1 MSTGSVPVIAG
12 NTLLLDEL
20 RQMKQK
26 QHLPHALLLHGERGC
41 GKKLIAR
48 WYTMLALCEDSG
60 PAAPCGR
67 CKSCRL
73 LMNDAHPDV
82 TYAEHSGKRGGFSV
96 ETARRIRSEAAILPN
111 NGSLRVFLFTD
122 ADGMTVQAQNALLKS
137 VEEPLPHACF
147 VFTAET
153 AGVLLP
159 TLLSRMTAK
168 AVFPVTEEECAS
180 ALTRLEYSPSEA
192 QRAVSR
198 FSGNIGRCI
207 AYLSD
212 SAMQQSAEYASAL
225 TAALAKQDEYELLR
239 LLTAAAA
246 DKDILRKTLAML
258 DMQLRDAAVLS
269 VRGEFGQLGCD
280 RESALQLASRLTP
293 TRMAAMHSA
302 VTEALADLDGN
313 VGGPLAA
320 SALCAALSEA

>member
-1 MSTGSVPVIAG
+1 MPLIAG

-48 WYTMLALCEDSG
+48 WYTMLALCEDSDH
-60 PAAPCGR
+60 APCGR
-67 CKSCRL
+67 CRSCQL
-73 LMNDAHPDV
+73 LLEDAHPDV
-82 TYAEHSGKRGGFSV
+82 MYAEHSGKRGGFSV
-96 ETARRIRSEAAILPN
+96 ETARYIRKEAAVLPN
-111 NGSLRVFLFTD
+111 NGALRVFLFTD

-168 AVFPVTEEECAS
+168 AVFPVTEEECTS
-180 ALTRLEYSPSEA
+180 ALMRLEYSPSQAE
-192 QRAVSR
+192 QAVSH
-198 FSGNIGRCI
+198 FGGNVGKCI

-212 SAMQQSAEYASAL
+212 STMQQAAESASAL
-225 TAALAKQDEYELLR
+225 TAALASQDEYELLR

-246 DKDILRKTLAML
+246 DKDTLRRTLELL
-258 DMQLRDAAVLS
+258 DMQIRDAAVLS
-269 VRGEFGQLGCD
+269 LRGEFGQLGCD
-280 RESALQLASRLTP
+280 RRAAQQLGTRLTP
-293 TRMAAMHSA
+293 TRTAVMHGA
-302 VTEALADLDGN
+302 ITEALADLDGN
-313 VGGPLAA
+313 VGAPLAVT
-320 SALCAALSEA
+320 ALCATLAGA

>member
-1 MSTGSVPVIAG
+1 MSAGAVPVIAG

-41 GKKLIAR
+41 GKKLIAK
-48 WYTMLALCEDSG
+48 WYTMLALCEDSDH
-60 PAAPCGR
+60 APCGR

-73 LMNDAHPDV
+73 LADGAHPDV
-82 TYAEHSGKRGGFSV
+82 MYAEHSGKRGGFSV
-96 ETARRIRSEAAILPN
+96 ETARNIRREAAILPN
-111 NGSLRVFLFTD
+111 NGALRVFLFTD

-180 ALTRLEYSPSEA
+180 ALTRLDYSPSEV
-192 QRAVSR
+192 QRAVSH

-212 SAMQQSAEYASAL
+212 SAMQQAVEYASSL

-246 DKDILRKTLAML
+246 DKDILRRTLSML

-269 VRGEFGQLGCD
+269 LRGEFGQLGCD
-280 RESALQLASRLTP
+280 RGAAQLLAPRLTP
-293 TRMAAMHSA
+293 NRTAAMHNA

-313 VGGPLAA
+313 VGAPLAV
-320 SALCAALSEA
+320 SALCAALSET

>member
-1 MSTGSVPVIAG
+1 MPAIAG
-12 NTLLLDEL
+12 NSLLLDEL
-20 RQMKQK
+20 RQMKRK

-41 GKKLIAR
+41 GKKLIAK
-48 WYTMLALCEDSG
+48 WYTMLALCEEQEH
-60 PAAPCGR
+60 APCGR
-67 CKSCRL
+67 CRSCRL
-73 LMNDAHPDV
+73 LLDDAHPDV

-96 ETARRIRSEAAILPN
+96 ETARNVRRDAAVLPN
-111 NGSLRVFLFTD
+111 NGALRIFLFTD

-137 VEEPLPHACF
+137 VEEPLPHVCF

-180 ALTRLEYSPSEA
+180 ALTRLEYSPSDV
-192 QRAVSR
+192 QRAVSH

-212 SAMQQSAEYASAL
+212 SAMQQSVEYASGL
-225 TAALAKQDEYELLR
+225 TAALAAQDEYEMLR

-246 DKDILRKTLAML
+246 DKEILRRTLGML
-258 DMQLRDAAVLS
+258 DLQIRDAALLS
-269 VRGEFGQLGCD
+269 LRGEFGQLGCD
-280 RESALQLASRLTP
+280 RGSAQQLAHRLTP
-293 TRMAAMHSA
+293 NRTAAMHSA
-302 VTEALADLDGN
+302 VSEAIADLDGN
-313 VGGPLAA
+313 VGAALTA
-320 SALCAALSEA
+320 SALCASLSES

>member
-1 MSTGSVPVIAG
+1 MPVVAG
-12 NTLLLDEL
+12 NDWLLDEL

-48 WYTMLALCEDSG
+48 WYTMLALCENSTH
-60 PAAPCGR
+60 APCGR
-67 CKSCRL
+67 CKSCQ
-73 LMNDAHPDV
+73 LMLEDAHPDV
-82 TYAEHSGKRGGFSV
+82 MYAEHSGKRGGFSV
-96 ETARRIRSEAAILPN
+96 ETARSIRKEAAVLPN
-111 NGSLRVFLFTD
+111 NGALRVFLFTD

-168 AVFPVTEEECAS
+168 AVFPVTEDECAS
-180 ALTRLEYSPSEA
+180 ALTRLNYSPSDIQTA
-192 QRAVSR
+192 LTR
-198 FSGNIGRCI
+198 FCGNIGKCI

-212 SAMQQSAEYASAL
+212 GAMKQAAESASAL
-225 TAALAKQDEYELLR
+225 TGALAQQDEYALLR

-246 DKDILRKTLAML
+246 DKDVLRRTLELL

-269 VRGEFGQLGCD
+269 LNGAFGRLGCD
-280 RESALQLASRLTP
+280 SSAAHQLAPNLTP
-293 TRMAAMHSA
+293 TRTAAMHNA
-302 VTEALADLDGN
+302 IAEALADLDGN
-313 VGGPLAA
+313 VGAPLAVT
-320 SALCAALSEA
+320 ALCAALAEA